1 MYFCTMIKN
10 NIPLKVA
17 LGYAAVAVVMALA
30 VALVYS
36 NTQSIL
42 NIDKASR
49 DYTDKRNM
57 ADSLVYSLLDVS
69 NNERSI
75 YMETSGNWEEL
86 NHSIS
91 EAKVQALKLKA
102 LEKDS
107 LQKARMDT
115 LVSLLNLKQVNLKQL
130 RRVLIANNH
139 ESFLHEKVSNLS
151 SGRDSVVV
159 HPKTAQTHE
168 NKRTTVEV
176 VKTRKGFFRRL
187 ADAFKKGA
195 TDTIAIHNDV
205 NQTTTDSISTPVD
218 IAGEVAQVLSQIGQE
233 DKQNTQKK
241 EKAVNKKVSDLQ
253 KVSDLLSER
262 TSHLLNTIR
271 QSEMLSMQQALGK
284 ALNARRSLLW
294 QITLMAL
301 LAMTAAVVLLC
312 YIFKDTKK

>member
-1 MYFCTMIKN
+1 MKISCLLFRRQDIFLYFCTMIKN

-218 IAGEVAQVLSQIGQE
+218 IAGEVAQVLSQIGQ
-233 DKQNTQKK
+233 
-241 EKAVNKKVSDLQ
+241 
-253 KVSDLLSER
+253 
-262 TSHLLNTIR
+262 
-271 QSEMLSMQQALGK
+271 MLSASVRCWSTSS
-284 ALNARRSLLW
+284 ATPSS
-294 QITLMAL
+294 TP
-301 LAMTAAVVLLC
+301 
-312 YIFKDTKK
+312 

>member
-1 MYFCTMIKN
+1 MKISCLLFRRQDIFLYFCTMIKN

-49 DYTDKRNM
+49 DYTHKRNM

-151 SGRDSVVV
+151 SGKDSVVV

-218 IAGEVAQVLSQIGQE
+218 IAGEVAQVLSQIGQ
-233 DKQNTQKK
+233 
-241 EKAVNKKVSDLQ
+241 
-253 KVSDLLSER
+253 
-262 TSHLLNTIR
+262 
-271 QSEMLSMQQALGK
+271 MLSASVRCWSTSS
-284 ALNARRSLLW
+284 ATPSS
-294 QITLMAL
+294 TP
-301 LAMTAAVVLLC
+301 
-312 YIFKDTKK
+312 